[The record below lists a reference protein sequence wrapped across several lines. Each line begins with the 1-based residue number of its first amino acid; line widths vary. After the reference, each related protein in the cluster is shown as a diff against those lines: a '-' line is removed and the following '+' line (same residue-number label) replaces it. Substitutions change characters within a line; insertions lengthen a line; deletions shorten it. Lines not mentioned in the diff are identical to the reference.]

1 MHKQDLDKIS
11 DSLLTFLFLVRNNI
25 FNTNDLIKNFPKPP
39 KEVEDYM
46 NKFPMPPS
54 HTKVI
59 LYLHKSNSCPI
70 SQIANNLGISKSNM
84 TPIIDKLI
92 EYGLVKRYCDKNDRR
107 ILRVELTEKALD
119 IFEEFRNAAKTK
131 LASRIEVL
139 NDDDLYTLSDC
150 ISKLYNIMKKIEKN
164 KTD

>member
-11 DSLLTFLFLVRNNI
+11 DSLLTFLFLVKNNI
-25 FNTNDLIKNFPKPP
+25 FSENDFIKNFPKPP
-39 KEVEDYM
+39 KKIEDYM

-59 LYLHKSNSCPI
+59 LYLHKANSSPI

-92 EYGLVKRYCDKNDRR
+92 EYGLVNRYCDENDRR
-107 ILRVELTEKALD
+107 ILRVELTKKALD
-119 IFEEFRNAAKTK
+119 IFEEFRNAAKAK
-131 LASRIEVL
+131 LVSKIEIL
-139 NDDDLYTLSDC
+139 DDDDLYTLNDC
-150 ISKLYNIMKKIEKN
+150 VSKLYNIMKKIEK
-164 KTD
+164 K